1 MGYLEARDLAKS
13 FVSPKGTRHVLRSV
27 SLSVEAGEFVS
38 IVGSMGSG
46 KSTLLSLLAGLTT
59 PDSGTIVV
67 DGEPLRGIRSDAAY
81 VFQNYSLLPWFSALE
96 NVRLAVGATFP
107 QLSRVEQRARAT
119 ETLERVGLGNALSRR
134 PAQLSGGMRQRVALA
149 RAFATQPRVLFLDEP
164 FGALDALTRE
174 TLQQDLATMCRDGQR
189 SVTTIMITN
198 SVEEAILL
206 SDRIVPILPGPA
218 PVLSDASE
226 RSRRVE
232 GATLGVSIAVDL
244 PRPRTTSQLAHDEQ
258 ATQVRAHVIAT
269 LTASLKRPKIDRGA
283 SLAPGRRSLG
293 EGGRLAHADL
303 TLRQAQGHPERSR
316 GMTRSA
322 PLTNGVTE

>member
-1 MGYLEARDLAKS
+1 MAFLEARDLSKS
-13 FVSPKGTRHVLRSV
+13 FAAAKGARPVLRSV

-67 DGEPLRGIRSDAAY
+67 DGDPLRGIRSDAAY

-107 QLSRVEQRARAT
+107 HLSRIEQRARAT
-119 ETLERVGLGNALSRR
+119 EALERVGLGNALSRR

-149 RAFATQPRVLFLDEP
+149 RAFATEPRVLFLDEP

-174 TLQQDLATMCRDGQR
+174 TLQQDLATMCRDGAR
-189 SVTTIMITN
+189 NVTTIMITN

-206 SDRIVPILPGPA
+206 SDRIIPILPGP
-218 PVLSDASE
+218 P
-226 RSRRVE
+226 
-232 GATLGVSIAVDL
+232 ATLGVSIAVDL
-244 PRPRTTSQLAHDEQ
+244 PRPRSTSQLAHDEQ

-269 LTASLKRPKIDRGA
+269 LTASLKRPKVGTHVTTTA
-283 SLAPGRRSLG
+283 VVTGFNQ
-293 EGGRLAHADL
+293 
-303 TLRQAQGHPERSR
+303 T
-316 GMTRSA
+316 T
-322 PLTNGVTE
+322 PLEVTK